1 MLIVSF
7 GFGHEN
13 AQSVRPDIVVPVV
26 GQRYKPVTV
35 CQDFSQTS
43 TSIRQAWGGYIEDV
57 NGVKFIPVARFF
69 EPHN

>member
-7 GFGHEN
+7 DFGHEN

-26 GQRYKPVTV
+26 RQRYKPVTV

-43 TSIRQAWGGYIEDV
+43 TSNPQERDGYIEDV
-57 NGVKFIPVARFF
+57 NGMKFIPVARFF
-69 EPHN
+69 RTP